1 MKILLGAIRVHW
13 VQTSKESIQLSST
26 NSQKYLHV
34 SITKYLPPLVSASI
48 KERTIADLLAAQN
61 SSKVYLN
68 STVLSCRADIA
79 SHNVAL
85 MSGESL
91 VTSLHSPDVI
101 DRDHWWR
108 SIKQSLIVV
117 ILMTVVVIWRIE
129 IDWIQILIK
138 KYDQIAKRHLSK
150 GWWNEKSH
158 LVVNNSLQ
166 LNPNCRHY
174 VITL

>member
-1 MKILLGAIRVHW
+1 MKEYK
-13 VQTSKESIQLSST
+13 T
-26 NSQKYLHV
+26 
-34 SITKYLPPLVSASI
+34 
-48 KERTIADLLAAQN
+48 
-61 SSKVYLN
+61 
-68 STVLSCRADIA
+68 
-79 SHNVAL
+79 
-85 MSGESL
+85 
-91 VTSLHSPDVI
+91 VI
-101 DRDHWWR
+101 DRYAVER
-108 SIKQSLIVV
+108 VE
-117 ILMTVVVIWRIE
+117 IWRIE